1 MWESIGS
8 PCPLKLIEFGPGRG
22 TLMAD
27 LLRALTPFPQ
37 LKSAISVNFI
47 EISPFLRKLQAS
59 TLGLTYPD
67 SPAYLHGKRTGLRIP
82 LREGEDSSIIVNTS
96 LTRKDGIQVSWTQ
109 SLTDVPPGPSII
121 IAHEFF
127 DALPVHQFELT
138 KEGWR
143 ERLIGLHPHCSNG
156 ENFCFIQSPSPT
168 VASRGL
174 LRKEF
179 YPELPVFN
187 EEKNILIEV
196 SAEGLAL
203 GQEIGL
209 RLSTNKGAA
218 LIIDYGH
225 DHPSS
230 FSLRAIKDHKR
241 LCSILELPGEA
252 DISCDVDFLTLA
264 RSTRWARKMRS
275 SRDPIFDQQN
285 KHPGSNNDPPPHRD
299 LHSHPTEED
308 GNYLDLVS
316 YGPVSQAD
324 FLTNLG
330 IEPRLAK
337 LLVNVENEEQAECL
351 ISAFNRLTSSSHMG
365 NIYKVSSFFLT
376 TENSSPHSVG
386 SFGYSQGSQ

>member
-1 MWESIGS
+1 MFNVSQRSYCLRSLVRRLSTSSSVPKNFLSQHLESLIQTRGPMSVSSWMKEVLTNPFFGYYMKGDVFGREGDFITSPDISPIFGELLGIWCVGMWESIGS

-203 GQEIGL
+203 G
-209 RLSTNKGAA
+209 
-218 LIIDYGH
+218 
-225 DHPSS
+225 
-230 FSLRAIKDHKR
+230 
-241 LCSILELPGEA
+241 
-252 DISCDVDFLTLA
+252 
-264 RSTRWARKMRS
+264 
-275 SRDPIFDQQN
+275 
-285 KHPGSNNDPPPHRD
+285 
-299 LHSHPTEED
+299 
-308 GNYLDLVS
+308 
-316 YGPVSQAD
+316 
-324 FLTNLG
+324 
-330 IEPRLAK
+330 
-337 LLVNVENEEQAECL
+337 
-351 ISAFNRLTSSSHMG
+351 
-365 NIYKVSSFFLT
+365 
-376 TENSSPHSVG
+376 
-386 SFGYSQGSQ
+386 